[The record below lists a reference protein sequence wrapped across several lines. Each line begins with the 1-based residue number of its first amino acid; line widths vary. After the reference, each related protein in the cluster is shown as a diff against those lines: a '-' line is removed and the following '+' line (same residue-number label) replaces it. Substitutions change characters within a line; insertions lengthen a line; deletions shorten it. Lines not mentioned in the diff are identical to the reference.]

1 MDRDT
6 TSWPGLTGL
15 TGVLVAAAIGVY
27 LLVIVGA
34 GTALLDGAAACPTW
48 PLCAGDVLVGAGLAV
63 AAAHRLVAVLV
74 FGLLLAAVLLARR
87 RSVDARVGRA
97 VGIAVALYP
106 GQVVL
111 GALVATTGAPTLLSG
126 LHLVVAMSIF
136 SAVLVALLW
145 NLEAMVPGEN
155 ETVLGGLAP
164 PEAGPDPEPVPPAG
178 AVGRVKAY
186 VTLTKP
192 KLWWLLCLVALAAMG
207 LAGGRTL
214 DPVLVAGTLV
224 GGVLAIAAS
233 GTFNNVL
240 ERDRDERMARTADRP
255 LVRERIPTRRAVAFG
270 VFLTIVSVATFLS
283 VVNVLAA
290 ILGLL
295 AILFYSVLY
304 TLVLKPHTTQNVVL
318 GGAVGAF
325 PALIGWAA
333 VERTVGLP
341 ALVLGAVIFLWT
353 PAHFY
358 NLALAYKED
367 YARAG
372 FPMLPV
378 VRGNAVTRRHITLYL
393 GGTLLGTVALGT
405 ATRLGWVYAG
415 TTVTFGAVFLWAV
428 VRLHRERTESAAFRT
443 FHASNLYLG
452 TLLVAVLVDTLV
464 I

>member
-1 MDRDT
+1 MAGESTGRDGI
-6 TSWPGLTGL
+6 TSLTGA
-15 TGVLVAAAIGVY
+15 LVAAAIGVY

-34 GTALLDGAAACPTW
+34 GTALLDGAAACATW
-48 PLCAGDVLVGAGLAV
+48 PLCAGDVLGGAGLAV
-63 AAAHRLVAVLV
+63 AAVHRLVAVLV
-74 FGLLLAAVLLARR
+74 FGLLLAAAALVRR
-87 RSVDARVGRA
+87 RSVDDRVGWA
-97 VGIAVALYP
+97 VGLAVVLYP

-145 NLEAMVPGEN
+145 HLEATTPVEEESVFDATGPS
-155 ETVLGGLAP
+155 P
-164 PEAGPDPEPVPPAG
+164 GPDPEPVPPTG
-178 AVGRVKAY
+178 IGGRAKAY

-207 LAGGRTL
+207 LAGGRDL
-214 DPVLVAGTLV
+214 DPVLVAGTLG

-270 VFLTIVSVATFLS
+270 VLLTIASTATFLS

-295 AILFYSVLY
+295 AILFYTVIY
-304 TLVLKPHTTQNVVL
+304 TLVLKPHTTQNIVI

-393 GGTLLGTVALGT
+393 GATLLGTVALGT

-415 TTVTFGAVFLWAV
+415 TTATFGAVFLLAV
-428 VRLHRERTESAAFRT
+428 VRLHRERTEAAAFRT

-452 TLLVAVLVDTLV
+452 TLLVAVLVDTLMV
-464 I
+464 